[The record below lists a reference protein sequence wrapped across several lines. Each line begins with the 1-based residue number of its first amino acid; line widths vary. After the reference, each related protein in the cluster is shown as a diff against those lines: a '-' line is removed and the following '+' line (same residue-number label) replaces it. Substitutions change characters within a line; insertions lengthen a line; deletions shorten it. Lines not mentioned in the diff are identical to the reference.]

1 MKNTTIYFNKNLKYL
16 VHNLSINQSE
26 LARILGITRQAIHNL
41 IVANADPRLSTVI
54 KIAEVYGIEVKDILF
69 VDLEEKYK
77 YKKVVILKS
86 AK

>member
-16 VHNLSINQSE
+16 VNNSSINQSE

-41 IVANADPRLSTVI
+41 IVVNADPRLSTVI
-54 KIAEVYGIEVKDILF
+54 KIAEVYGIEIKDILF